1 MSVNLPLDSTRA
13 GDLCADYAPLD
24 GVYDE
29 LMGPGLAV
37 RPHWRSFVAA
47 LEAIPQADLAK
58 RWRHAERL
66 RHENGLTF
74 TIEPDADGSNRPWE
88 LDFVPLV
95 LDPADWQKLA
105 RGLSQ
110 RARLLNAILADLHG
124 PQQLVRSGDLPAVLL
139 YANPHFLRP
148 CCDVTAR
155 DGVFLHNYAADLG
168 RGPDGRWWV
177 LADRTQAPS
186 GLGYALENR
195 IVLARCLPELFRDH
209 HIERLAGY
217 FQAAHESLVARTGK
231 ESPRIVLLT
240 AGSDTA
246 GYFAHA
252 YIARYLGY
260 SLAEGA
266 DLTVRDN
273 RVYLKTVDGLKPVDL
288 IVRRID
294 DRDCDPLE
302 LRGGSSLGVAGLL
315 QAARAGTVT
324 IANALG
330 SGVVETKALMP
341 FLPRLCRKLFGEELI
356 LPSLATWWC
365 GQSKALDHVLA
376 NLDRL
381 AVEPAFDRRP
391 IMTSDE
397 DGGAVVTAALS
408 AEERDRL
415 RQRLS
420 QRGET
425 YVAYEMASLSTTPA
439 WVAGKLQPRPMMLR
453 VFVAANSGAGG
464 DYTVMPG
471 GLARISAS
479 SDVRAVSLQKGES
492 TKDICVLAEGPV
504 TPITLLRSPFSY
516 IEPKRTG
523 KDLPSRAAD
532 NLFWLGRY
540 AERAEDI
547 IRVLRSVIRHI
558 AEDDAPVDSLAAME
572 RVVQVLLDKGKPG
585 EVVLGPG
592 REPAAGG
599 SGGTGG
605 GGGAGSAATED
616 GPPGEARLE
625 QRLAAL
631 MFDTE
636 LPYGL
641 QETLAHLRRT
651 ASLTRDRLSIDAW
664 RTLQTFQADMAEH
677 AQHGRWLGVYLD
689 AGTALEMLDEAVR
702 ALGAFSGME
711 MENMTRNHGWRF
723 LDMGRRLERAKHHAG
738 LMRSLLVSGDP
749 QEDGGLVLLLEL
761 ADSFMTYRSR
771 YLTTP
776 ILPPVL
782 DLLLLDETNP
792 RSIAFQ
798 IAALS
803 AHVDELPRDADR
815 VVRSDEQRIILSL
828 LTEIRLCDIVALCE
842 TTASGRRLALDA
854 VFASI
859 LTRLPKLSELITRDY
874 FSHAEARRPAEL

>member
-1 MSVNLPLDSTRA
+1 MSANLPMDDIAT
-13 GDLCADYAPLD
+13 GDLCAGYAPLE

-29 LMGPGLAV
+29 LMTPELAV
-37 RPHWRSFVAA
+37 RPHWQALIAA
-47 LEAIPQADLAK
+47 LGAIPASDLAK
-58 RWRHAERL
+58 RWRLAERL
-66 RHENGLTF
+66 RHENGLTY
-74 TIEPDADGSNRPWE
+74 TIEPEADNANRPWD

-95 LDPADWQKLA
+95 LGPSDWQTLE
-105 RGLSQ
+105 RGLVQ
-110 RARLLNAILADLHG
+110 RARLLNTILADLYG
-124 PQQLVRSGDLPAVLL
+124 PQKLLSDGDLPAVLL
-139 YANPHFLRP
+139 FANPHYLRP
-148 CCDVTAR
+148 CRHLPAR
-155 DGVFLHNYAADLG
+155 DGVYLHNYAADLG

-177 LADRTQAPS
+177 LADRTQSPS

-217 FQAAHESLVARTGK
+217 FQAWHHSLVGRTAR
-231 ESPRIVLLT
+231 ESPRIALLT

-294 DRDCDPLE
+294 DQDCDPLE
-302 LRGGSSLGVAGLL
+302 LRPDSPNGVAGLL
-315 QAARAGTVT
+315 QAARAATVT
-324 IANALG
+324 IANGLG

-365 GQSKALDHVLA
+365 GQRRAREHVLA
-376 NLDRL
+376 NFDHF
-381 AVEPAFDRRP
+381 AFEPAFARRP
-391 IMTSDE
+391 ILSSRRGPLVST
-397 DGGAVVTAALS
+397 ALS
-408 AEERDRL
+408 DDERTRL
-415 RQRLS
+415 RQQLEH
-420 QRGET
+420 RGENF
-425 YVAYEMASLSTTPA
+425 VAYELASLSTTPA
-439 WVAGKLQPRPMMLR
+439 WVDGRLQPRPMMLR
-453 VFVAANSGAGG
+453 LFLAAEAGQAPG
-464 DYTVMPG
+464 YSVMPG
-471 GLARISAS
+471 GLTRISAS

-492 TKDICVLAEGPV
+492 TKDTCVLAEGPV
-504 TPITLLRSPFSY
+504 NSITLLRSPFSY

-540 AERAEDI
+540 AERSEDI
-547 IRVLRSVIRHI
+547 IRVLRSVIRRI
-558 AEDDAPVDSLAAME
+558 AEDDVPGDGHGAME
-572 RVVQVLLDKGKPG
+572 RVVQVLLDKAKPA
-585 EVVLGPG
+585 E
-592 REPAAGG
+592 EPAPSRTAAAGTNVAGG
-599 SGGTGG
+599 RM
-605 GGGAGSAATED
+605 D
-616 GPPGEARLE
+616 PRLE
-625 QRLAAL
+625 HRLAML

-641 QETLAHLRRT
+641 QDTLGHLRRT
-651 ASLTRDRLSIDAW
+651 ASLVRDRLSFDAW
-664 RTLQTFQADMAEH
+664 RTLQTFHGEMAEH
-677 AQHGRWLGVYLD
+677 AQHGRWLGGYLD
-689 AGTALEMLDEAVR
+689 VGASLEMLDDAIR
-702 ALGAFSGME
+702 SLAGFSGME

-723 LDMGRRLERAKHHAG
+723 LDMGRRVERAKHHAAV
-738 LMRSLLVSGDP
+738 MRSLLVGGDP
-749 QEDGGLVLLLEL
+749 EEDGGLTLLLEL

-776 ILPPVL
+776 ILPPVI

-803 AHVDELPRDADR
+803 EHADQLPRDADT
-815 VVRSDEQRIILSL
+815 VVRSDQQRIILAL
-828 LTEIRLCDIVALCE
+828 LTEIRLGDIVEFCA
-842 TTASGRRLALDA
+842 ASPSGRRLALDG
-854 VFASI
+854 VLASI
-859 LTRLPKLSELITRDY
+859 LTKLPKLSELIGRDY

>member
-1 MSVNLPLDSTRA
+1 MSVNLPMDEITK
-13 GDLCADYAPLD
+13 GGLCAGYAPLD

-29 LMGPGLAV
+29 LMTPDLAV
-37 RPHWRSFVAA
+37 RPHWRALISA
-47 LEAIPQADLAK
+47 LEAIPAGDLAK
-58 RWRHAERL
+58 RWRLAERL
-66 RHENGLTF
+66 RHENGLTY
-74 TIEPDADGSNRPWE
+74 TIEPDADVTNRPWD

-95 LDPADWQKLA
+95 LDPSTWETLE
-105 RGLSQ
+105 RGLMQ
-110 RARLLNAILADLHG
+110 RARLLNTILADLYG
-124 PQQLVRSGDLPAVLL
+124 PQKLLRDGDLPAVLL
-139 YANPHFLRP
+139 FANPHYLRP
-148 CCDVTAR
+148 CRHLPAR
-155 DGVFLHNYAADLG
+155 DGVYLHNYAADLG

-177 LADRTQAPS
+177 LADRTQSPS

-217 FQAAHESLVARTGK
+217 FQRWHHSLVSRSAR
-231 ESPRIVLLT
+231 ESPRIALLT

-294 DRDCDPLE
+294 DQDCDPLE
-302 LRGGSSLGVAGLL
+302 LRSDSPQGVAGLL

-330 SGVVETKALMP
+330 SGVAETKALMP

-365 GQSKALDHVLA
+365 GQPGAREHVLA
-376 NLDRL
+376 NFDQFAL
-381 AVEPAFDRRP
+381 EPAFARRP
-391 IMTSDE
+391 IMSSRR
-397 DGGAVVTAALS
+397 GPLIGAALS
-408 AEERDRL
+408 PDERDGL
-415 RQRLS
+415 RRQLEH
-420 QRGET
+420 RGET
-425 YVAYEMASLSTTPA
+425 FVAYELASLSTTPA
-439 WVAGKLQPRPMMLR
+439 WVEGRLQPRPMMLR
-453 VFVAANSGAGG
+453 LFLAAEAGEGAA
-464 DYTVMPG
+464 YTVMPG
-471 GLARISAS
+471 GLARVSAS
-479 SDVRAVSLQKGES
+479 SDTRAVSLQKGES
-492 TKDICVLAEGPV
+492 TKDTCVLAEGPV
-504 TPITLLRSPFSY
+504 NAITLLRSPFSY

-540 AERAEDI
+540 AERSEDI
-547 IRVLRSVIRHI
+547 IRVLRSVIRRI
-558 AEDDAPVDSLAAME
+558 AEDDAPGDSHAAME
-572 RVVQVLLDKGKPG
+572 RVVQLLLDKAKPA
-585 EVVLGPG
+585 EELAAARAAAVAG
-592 REPAAGG
+592 RIE
-599 SGGTGG
+599 S
-605 GGGAGSAATED
+605 
-616 GPPGEARLE
+616 RLE
-625 QRLAAL
+625 HRLATL
-631 MFDTE
+631 MFDAE

-641 QETLAHLRRT
+641 QDTLGHLRRT
-651 ASLTRDRLSIDAW
+651 ASLVRDRLSFDAW
-664 RTLQTFQADMAEH
+664 RTLQTFHSEMAEH
-677 AQHGRWLGVYLD
+677 AQHGRWLGGYLD
-689 AGTALEMLDEAVR
+689 VGASLEMLDDAIR
-702 ALGAFSGME
+702 SLAAFSGME

-738 LMRSLLVSGDP
+738 VMRSLLVSGDP
-749 QEDGGLVLLLEL
+749 EEDGGLILLLEL

-776 ILPPVL
+776 ILPPVI

-803 AHVDELPRDADR
+803 DHADQLPRDADT

-828 LTEIRLCDIVALCE
+828 LTEIRLCDIVTLCE
-842 TTASGRRLALDA
+842 PSASGRRLALDK

-859 LTRLPKLSELITRDY
+859 LTKLPKLSELISRDY